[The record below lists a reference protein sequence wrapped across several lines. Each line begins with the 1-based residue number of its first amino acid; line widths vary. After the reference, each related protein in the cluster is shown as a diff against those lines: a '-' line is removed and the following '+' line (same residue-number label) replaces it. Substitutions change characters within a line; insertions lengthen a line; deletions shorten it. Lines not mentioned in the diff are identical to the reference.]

1 VDRRNTGCGPRDR
14 RPQGPPAASADAS
27 PGRASAP
34 GHAPPGRAPCPG
46 GPVRIGAALLAAA
59 IALPAGIA
67 ASAPSQVLAAPG
79 AVPASRRPPG
89 PPRVDNRSTTVYGSK
104 IHYLES
110 GYGQPIVL
118 LHGLGGGA
126 ESLRPLVALLAPKH
140 HVYAPDQLGFGGSDK
155 PLIDYRITTLVE
167 FLHGFLDAVGLERPD
182 LLGHALGAR
191 VASLYALEHPGR
203 VGRLVLLSGAG
214 YRPALDDETAR
225 ALAFATIADARRA
238 LLLAY
243 ADDHR
248 ATDAAAERLF
258 VARMRGGS
266 AFAVSRLVASFESGD
281 GFADDLS
288 PIEAP
293 TLIAWGR
300 DDAIAPLS
308 QGEKA
313 HRQIKGSR
321 LVIFDHCGHL
331 PMEEAATPLEEAL
344 RAFLD
349 PTTAGPTR

>member
-1 VDRRNTGCGPRDR
+1 VDRDSGDSGD
-14 RPQGPPAASADAS
+14 D
-27 PGRASAP
+27 
-34 GHAPPGRAPCPG
+34 
-46 GPVRIGAALLAAA
+46 PVRIGAALLAAA
-59 IALPAGIA
+59 IALPAGV
-67 ASAPSQVLAAPG
+67 ASLAPSPAGAAAAAP
-79 AVPASRRPPG
+79 AAAPPSRRPPG
-89 PPRVDNRSTTVYGSK
+89 PPRVDNRSATVYGSK

-126 ESLRPLVALLAPKH
+126 ESLRPLMALLASKH
-140 HVYAPDQLGFGGSDK
+140 HVYAPDQIGFGGSDK

-203 VGRLVLLSGAG
+203 VGRMVLVSGAG
-214 YRPALDDETAR
+214 YRPDLADETAR
-225 ALAFATIADARRA
+225 AIAFATIADARRA

-243 ADDHR
+243 DDDHR
-248 ATDAAAERLF
+248 ATYAAAERLF
-258 VARMRGGS
+258 AARVRNGS

-281 GFADDLS
+281 GFVDDLS
-288 PIEAP
+288 PIQAP

-300 DDAIAPLS
+300 EDAIAPLS

-331 PMEEAATPLEEAL
+331 PMEEAAGPLEEAL

-349 PTTAGPTR
+349 PAR

>member
-1 VDRRNTGCGPRDR
+1 M
-14 RPQGPPAASADAS
+14 
-27 PGRASAP
+27 
-34 GHAPPGRAPCPG
+34 
-46 GPVRIGAALLAAA
+46 RIGAALLAAA
-59 IALPAGIA
+59 MALPAGVAVVA
-67 ASAPSQVLAAPG
+67 ASPAAAAP
-79 AVPASRRPPG
+79 AAAPAPRRPG
-89 PPRVDNRSTTVYGSK
+89 PPRVDNRSATVYGSK

-126 ESLRPLVALLAPKH
+126 ESLRPLVALLAPRH

-203 VGRLVLLSGAG
+203 VGRLVLVSGAG
-214 YRPALDDETAR
+214 YRPDLDDRTAR

-243 ADDHR
+243 DDDHR
-248 ATDAAAERLF
+248 ATQEAAERLF
-258 VARMRGGS
+258 AARVRNGS
-266 AFAVSRLVASFESGD
+266 AFAVSRLVASFKSSD

-288 PIEAP
+288 PIQAP
-293 TLIAWGR
+293 TLVAWGR

-331 PMEEAATPLEEAL
+331 PMEEAARPLEEAL

-349 PTTAGPTR
+349 PAAD